1 MSKHGDSTESVV
13 CDLPMFFHS
22 GCNVNAKD
30 EDKNTP
36 LHYATENGH
45 LVSVQ
50 VLLNAGAK
58 LSARNDEEDTPV
70 HTAAENGHLV

>member
-1 MSKHGDSTESVV
+1 
-13 CDLPMFFHS
+13 MFTVINYYPLSNS

-45 LVSVQ
+45 LMSVQ
-50 VLLNAGAK
+50 ILLDAGAK
-58 LSARNDEEDTPV
+58 LSAKNDEHDTPV
-70 HTAAENGHLV
+70 HTASENGHLE